1 MIHINNL
8 NVWQRAWG
16 ASQKRFLLQK
26 VAELQETTSI
36 E

>member
-16 ASQKRFLLQK
+16 VSQKRFFLQK
-26 VAELQETTSI
+26 VAELKETTSI
-36 E
+36 D

>member
-1 MIHINNL
+1 MIHY
-8 NVWQRAWG
+8 NVNVSQCVWG
-16 ASQKRFLLQK
+16 VSQKKFFLQK